1 MTRVVYRPTRV
12 SGTVAIFAAAASV
25 AAIANTPGQLT
36 ALGVAVG
43 GVALMAV
50 GVAIHRRGFWF
61 LGLPVALVGLAA
73 ALAAVGVGI
82 TMIPSTRLTE
92 RVELVG
98 VLAFPF
104 LALGILQVHSRID
117 RRLVSL
123 GLVFLVVG
131 VILSGMFNGTGTD
144 PVPLLVSL
152 AAAVV
157 AWDAGEQ
164 AINVGEQLGRAAR
177 TWPSEIA
184 HSLGSVIYGGLGV
197 GAGVVLF
204 RADVTG
210 LPIESLVLL
219 LAAAVVLMVAL
230 YR

>member
-1 MTRVVYRPTRV
+1 MTRVVYRPTRI
-12 SGTVAIFAAAASV
+12 SGAVAIFAAAASV
-25 AAIANTPGQLT
+25 AAVADAPGQL
-36 ALGVAVG
+36 AAVVIGVG

-50 GVAIHRRGFWF
+50 GAAIHRRGFWF

-73 ALAAVGVGI
+73 ALSAIGVGI
-82 TMIPSTRLTE
+82 TMTASSRLTE
-92 RVELVG
+92 RVELAG
-98 VLAFPF
+98 VLGLPF
-104 LALGILQVHSRID
+104 IALGILQVHPRID

-131 VILSGMFNGTGTD
+131 AILSGMFNGTGTD

-152 AAAVV
+152 AAAIV

-164 AINVGEQLGRAAR
+164 AINVGEQLGRTAR
-177 TWPSEIA
+177 TWPSEVV
-184 HSLGSVIYGGLGV
+184 HSLGSTVYGALSV
-197 GAGVVLF
+197 GTAVVLF
-204 RADVTG
+204 QADVTG
-210 LPIESLVLL
+210 LPLESLLLL